1 MTEHFLSNRKIS
13 FLLFIT
19 LLHNKY
25 QIIINIIIINI
36 NTNIVCII
44 IYIYMQWKKNF
55 IILYYKIRRIIIRSK
70 MEPYKFSKWLTHAYT
85 VPPQIHLII
94 AIDNQEIRLL
104 DNQLESSCYATKRNN
119 TFVRAN
125 CNCIT
130 DRRYTGKQST
140 HYLID
145 IVDMTNISSRFN
157 GGRKHFEIYCF
168 FLVFYSL
175 WLN

>member
-1 MTEHFLSNRKIS
+1 M
-13 FLLFIT
+13 
-19 LLHNKY
+19 
-25 QIIINIIIINI
+25 
-36 NTNIVCII
+36 CII
-44 IYIYMQWKKNF
+44 LYIYMQWKKNF
-55 IILYYKIRRIIIRSK
+55 IILYCKIPRIIIRSK

-119 TFVRAN
+119 TFVHAN

-130 DRRYTGKQST
+130 DCRYTGKQST

-157 GGRKHFEIYCF
+157 EGREHFEICCF
-168 FLVFYSL
+168 LLVFYSL
-175 WLN
+175 RWN